1 MNAAALKPLAAL
13 AALLALC
20 SGAVAQDG
28 RRTQEIA
35 FPELPD
41 RTVGD
46 AAFELAAKASS
57 GLPVSFVIVEGS
69 AVLDGK
75 KLKLV
80 DVPGLVLVRATQ
92 AGNAVFQPAKPV
104 SRGFSVNPK
113 PSPPSFVTQPQSAQV
128 EVGSIV
134 ALSAGASGVPLPSL
148 QWRKDGTPLAGATDR
163 TFTIP
168 SAAMTDTGSYDVVAS
183 NPSGALASARVNL
196 SVVKRHQFITFQGPT
211 SVVAGQSVSINA
223 IASSGLPVRLD
234 VISGMAVLRG
244 TTLVAGAGTV
254 VVQANQPG
262 DANTE
267 AAQPVSQTF
276 TVSADPSGL
285 RLQ

>member
-1 MNAAALKPLAAL
+1 
-13 AALLALC
+13 
-20 SGAVAQDG
+20 
-28 RRTQEIA
+28 
-35 FPELPD
+35 
-41 RTVGD
+41 
-46 AAFELAAKASS
+46 
-57 GLPVSFVIVEGS
+57 
-69 AVLDGK
+69 
-75 KLKLV
+75 
-80 DVPGLVLVRATQ
+80 
-92 AGNAVFQPAKPV
+92 
-104 SRGFSVNPK
+104 
-113 PSPPSFVTQPQSAQV
+113 V

-183 NPSGALASARVNL
+183 NPSGALASSRVNL